1 VNAISQLKGEVS
13 KRFRLELHD
22 SWVAAKVLLAPAA
35 VVMSLAAFSGSVGT
49 VRGAAQTSAE
59 TEVKQT
65 SGAPVITAKPEH
77 VTVARES
84 GSTEIQ
90 WDTGNGSAG
99 FVFVTA
105 SGRKPVLFATGAK
118 GSLVAPWIRA
128 GNYLFELYSD
138 DERRTLLAAV
148 TATSRVRSDSSSPYW
163 AAGSSAVA
171 MSTSAHRT
179 VAPRRERAVELA
191 LPPIRSADDI
201 LAAIKVV
208 SGAVGR
214 GAITPGEGFT
224 LSQMIETFL
233 RAIDASDFEGRLR
246 QLEED
251 QAVRR
256 EDTVALRHNWAA
268 RFDSSP
274 RRD

>member
-1 VNAISQLKGEVS
+1 
-13 KRFRLELHD
+13 
-22 SWVAAKVLLAPAA
+22 
-35 VVMSLAAFSGSVGT
+35 MSLREAPMAGAGDERDGT
-49 VRGAAQTSAE
+49 MTDISLQ
-59 TEVKQT
+59 K
-65 SGAPVITAKPEH
+65 TAKTAKKGRGRPFPKGQ
-77 VTVARES
+77 S
-84 GSTEIQ
+84 GNP
-90 WDTGNGSAG
+90 G
-99 FVFVTA
+99 
-105 SGRKPVLFATGAK
+105 GRP
-118 GSLVAPWIRA
+118 R
-128 GNYLFELYSD
+128 
-138 DERRTLLAAV
+138 
-148 TATSRVRSDSSSPYW
+148 
-163 AAGSSAVA
+163 GSSNRATRAAEMLLDGEATALTRKAVELA
-171 MSTSAHRT
+171 LAGDQAALRLCLDRT

-251 QAVRR
+251 QAARR
-256 EDTVALRHNWAA
+256 EDTATLRHNWAA
-268 RFDSSP
+268 RFDSSI

>member
-1 VNAISQLKGEVS
+1 MTDISLQK
-13 KRFRLELHD
+13 
-22 SWVAAKVLLAPAA
+22 
-35 VVMSLAAFSGSVGT
+35 T
-49 VRGAAQTSAE
+49 AE
-59 TEVKQT
+59 TAKRGRGRPFPKGQ
-65 SGAPVITAKPEH
+65 SGNP
-77 VTVARES
+77 
-84 GSTEIQ
+84 G
-90 WDTGNGSAG
+90 
-99 FVFVTA
+99 
-105 SGRKPVLFATGAK
+105 GRP
-118 GSLVAPWIRA
+118 R
-128 GNYLFELYSD
+128 
-138 DERRTLLAAV
+138 
-148 TATSRVRSDSSSPYW
+148 
-163 AAGSSAVA
+163 GSSNRATRAAEMLLDGEARALTRKAVELA
-171 MSTSAHRT
+171 LAGDQAALRLCLDRT
-179 VAPRRERAVELA
+179 VAPRRERAVDLA